1 MIRDCVNLFAGA
13 KVFGTR
19 SLVEVQVIVLD
30 CVTFIFL
37 EALRQDLQSHI
48 ELIAVHFVLPN
59 ESHISP
65 TTSLL
70 LITIPTNL
78 FRLGKIEIPR
88 SI

>member
-1 MIRDCVNLFAGA
+1 MIRDCLFAGA
-13 KVFGTR
+13 KGFGTR
-19 SLVEVQVIVLD
+19 SSVEVQVIVLD
-30 CVTFIFL
+30 CVTFIFQ

-65 TTSLL
+65 TASLL
-70 LITIPTNL
+70 LIITIANL
-78 FRLGKIEIPR
+78 NRLNEIEFPS